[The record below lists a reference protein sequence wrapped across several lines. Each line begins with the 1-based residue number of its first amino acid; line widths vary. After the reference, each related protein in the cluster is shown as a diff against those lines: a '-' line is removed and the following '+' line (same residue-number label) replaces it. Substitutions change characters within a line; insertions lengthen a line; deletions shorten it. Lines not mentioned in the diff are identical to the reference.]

1 MGVYTKK
8 GDILKGNI
16 IRVEARKIGK
26 IHVIVKSGRHKVKKT
41 VLRDNAICVIDRELE
56 FIKD

>member
-16 IRVEARKIGK
+16 IRAEARKIAK
-26 IHVIVKSGRHKVKKT
+26 TKVITKSGRHKAQKT

-56 FIKD
+56 FIK

>member
-1 MGVYTKK
+1 MGVYTKS

-26 IHVIVKSGRHKVKKT
+26 IKVIANSGRHKAQKT

-56 FIKD
+56 FIK

>member
-1 MGVYTKK
+1 MGVYTKS

-26 IHVIVKSGRHKVKKT
+26 IKVIAKSGRHKAQKT

-56 FIKD
+56 FIK